1 MTCFRRATSTRQA
14 EISAKRS
21 AISLSSTRGLMTPR
35 GRTAAASIFDAAGA
49 IDFSVGDFR
58 ESSLSIRFI
67 AGGTGATAIFPVSF
81 SDGPSTRFAGCIE
94 SDGGDAGAVAAPPA
108 SGFGSVSTAGC
119 GCAHPGT
126 VNASASPAGSANPN
140 TSFARKPHHF
150 PPAITLMP
158 NLYTSCPPARQLPAR
173 P

>member
-1 MTCFRRATSTRQA
+1 M
-14 EISAKRS
+14 
-21 AISLSSTRGLMTPR
+21 
-35 GRTAAASIFDAAGA
+35 FDATGV

-94 SDGGDAGAVAAPPA
+94 SPGGDAGAVAPSPA
-108 SGFGSVSTAGC
+108 SGFGSVRTAGF

-126 VNASASPAGSANPN
+126 VNASPSPTGSANPHTN
-140 TSFARKPHHF
+140 LPRKPIF
-150 PPAITLMP
+150 SPP
-158 NLYTSCPPARQLPAR
+158 Q
-173 P
+173 